1 MSLLQ
6 EKIVEFMSNNTIN
19 KLRLE
24 TWIWCKAMY
33 SLKNW
38 YKNKKYTKQTLDT
51 LYDYFDIKQDEFY
64 NENMKKWLKSDE
76 SILWNLFKKKR
87 ESKWLSKKEVA
98 KIIKWTEREITRIES
113 WDVAPKFNS
122 YYLRELLKLYDFS
135 ESESNQIRWYVASL
149 HDIIELNRNI
159 K

>member
-1 MSLLQ
+1 
-6 EKIVEFMSNNTIN
+6 
-19 KLRLE
+19 
-24 TWIWCKAMY
+24 
-33 SLKNW
+33 
-38 YKNKKYTKQTLDT
+38 
-51 LYDYFDIKQDEFY
+51 
-64 NENMKKWLKSDE
+64 MKKWLKSDE

-87 ESKWLSKKEVA
+87 ESKLLSKKEVA

-122 YYLRELLKLYDFS
+122 YYLRELLKLYEFS